1 MSRPSHRGPDKTR
14 DAKRRWRGQTLAEFG
29 ITISLLLVVL
39 LGIFQVSYL
48 SYQQYVA
55 LNLARE
61 GANLILRDTST
72 RSFDATF
79 SAIRSAVA
87 DPQFADTRLIL
98 SVVQLGTDPGPN
110 EGNPIIMNRHA
121 WGMST
126 GASVLGD
133 PPSDSY
139 YDPAVDAA
147 ADKNYAAKDPK
158 NDQRIQAK
166 LPNGLQLVA
175 SQSVYVAEI
184 YRKRRDIMPLAG
196 VPDSLYSVA
205 FF

>member
-1 MSRPSHRGPDKTR
+1 MSRPSLTHPEETR
-14 DAKRRWRGQTLAEFG
+14 RAKRRSRGQTLAEFG
-29 ITISLLLVVL
+29 VSISLLMVVF

-48 SYQQYVA
+48 IYQQYVA

-98 SVVQLGTDPGPN
+98 SVVQLGTAPGPN

-158 NDQRIQAK
+158 NDQSIQAK

>member
-1 MSRPSHRGPDKTR
+1 MSRPSYTGPGKTC
-14 DAKRRWRGQTLAEFG
+14 DARRRPGGQTLAEFG
-29 ITISLLLVVL
+29 ITISLLMVVL

-48 SYQQYVA
+48 IYQQYVA
-55 LNLARE
+55 VNLARE
-61 GANLILRDTST
+61 GANLILRDTT
-72 RSFDATF
+72 NRSFDDTF
-79 SAIRSAVA
+79 SALRSAVA
-87 DPQFADTRLIL
+87 DRQFAETRLIL

-133 PPSDSY
+133 PPSDACY
-139 YDPAVDAA
+139 DAA

-158 NDQRIQAK
+158 TDRSIQAK

-175 SQSVYVAEI
+175 NQSVYVAEI
-184 YRKRRDIMPLAG
+184 YRRRHDIVPFTG
-196 VPDSLYSVA
+196 VPDSLYAVA

>member
-1 MSRPSHRGPDKTR
+1 MSRPSLTHPEETR
-14 DAKRRWRGQTLAEFG
+14 RAKRRSRGQALAEFG
-29 ITISLLLVVL
+29 VTISLLLVVL

-48 SYQQYVA
+48 IYQQYVA

-72 RSFDATF
+72 RSFDDTF

-147 ADKNYAAKDPK
+147 DKNYAAKDPK

-175 SQSVYVAEI
+175 RQSVYVAEI